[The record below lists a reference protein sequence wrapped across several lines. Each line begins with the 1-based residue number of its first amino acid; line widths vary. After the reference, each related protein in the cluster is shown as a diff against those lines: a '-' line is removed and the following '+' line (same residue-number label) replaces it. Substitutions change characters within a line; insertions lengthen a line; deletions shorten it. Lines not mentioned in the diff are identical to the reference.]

1 MRRLLYIAI
10 TLTILSA
17 CSYDEYVDLCRVT
30 VHLVYPENSINPYAG
45 ARVELKDAAA
55 SIYADS
61 TDTTGTVYFMVP
73 AGIYEA
79 SSSNSYIDSTG
90 RTWWRYNFNGV
101 KSKVLISRDSLNIID
116 VELKMSRKRIVH

>member
-45 ARVELKDAAA
+45 ARV
-55 SIYADS
+55 
-61 TDTTGTVYFMVP
+61 
-73 AGIYEA
+73 
-79 SSSNSYIDSTG
+79 
-90 RTWWRYNFNGV
+90 
-101 KSKVLISRDSLNIID
+101 
-116 VELKMSRKRIVH
+116 